1 MSESPKGDF
10 RQAEEEGSL
19 TGSDVDDCCQ
29 KIKRSNVF
37 RPNVAPLQ
45 KIEVSCRVYNGISAA
60 RKAYHLGEGETTM
73 VYHDI
78 TTMAVMTRVLTSV
91 FIGGMLGLERGMKNR
106 PAGLR
111 TYMLVSVGACLIMMT
126 NQYIYQFTGAGDPM
140 RLGAQVVSGIG
151 FLGAGTIVVTRH
163 NQIKGLTTAAGL
175 WASAGVGLA
184 LGIGFYEG
192 AIAAGISVFAILT
205 VLQRFENS
213 VHRKIRVLELYV
225 ELDFAISVARFA
237 QDLKTL
243 DLKMESI
250 QFEPDGGFEA
260 DTRAVVLTLK
270 ARKATDHKILRERI
284 RRIEGVVHL
293 EEL

>member
-1 MSESPKGDF
+1 
-10 RQAEEEGSL
+10 
-19 TGSDVDDCCQ
+19 
-29 KIKRSNVF
+29 
-37 RPNVAPLQ
+37 
-45 KIEVSCRVYNGISAA
+45 
-60 RKAYHLGEGETTM
+60 M

-78 TTMAVMTRVLTSV
+78 TMMAVITRVFTSI
-91 FIGGMLGLERGMKNR
+91 FIGGLLGLERGMKNR

-192 AIAAGISVFAILT
+192 AIAVGLSVFVILT
-205 VLQRFENS
+205 VLQRFEDS
-213 VHRKIRVLELYV
+213 VHKKIRVLELYV
-225 ELDFAISVARFA
+225 ELRSSVSVAQFVQA
-237 QDLKTL
+237 LKSL

-250 QFEPDGGFEA
+250 QFEPEGGFDV
-260 DTRAVVLTLK
+260 DTRAVILTVK
-270 ARKATDHKILRERI
+270 AKKATDHKMLREKI
-284 RRIEGVVHL
+284 RKIEGVVHL